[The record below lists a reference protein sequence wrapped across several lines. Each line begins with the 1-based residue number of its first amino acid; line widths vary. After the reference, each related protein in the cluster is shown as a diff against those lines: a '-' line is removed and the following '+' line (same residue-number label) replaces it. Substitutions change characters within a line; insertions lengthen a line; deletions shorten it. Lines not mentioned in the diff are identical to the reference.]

1 MTGDRK
7 KSTYYGKQ
15 LDIYDFARNGALE
28 ELQEKLSSIS
38 GMAFLTVDFRGE
50 PVTKPTGFT
59 TFCTDRRKQES
70 FRKNCCLANA
80 LGGAAAAISS
90 EPYYFYCPC
99 GLLHLAISIV
109 VNGQYLGTL
118 IGGQVKCPD
127 AKKADNLG
135 ERLLEEKDWQKDS
148 LLLERHREIPEID
161 FVKVKQVAELASFY
175 IQQLCDKMTVLLE
188 RGQRSADL
196 DRKLQEHIL
205 QQEAGESLKTL
216 ESLDEK
222 KSKDNNLDVIF
233 TASMEEPKIWEKENG
248 KEALAKS
255 IQEKRIVNTFR
266 LCRKLSAD
274 IFSLYYKERER
285 QEEVEKLIHYGVN
298 FIGTMAAGNQ
308 EHYEKKY
315 QLVQDIHKHP
325 CIAEAFLHFMIQDV
339 YRVQMVSKYP
349 QFNVV
354 ISYVH
359 NHLDKEI
366 TLNEVAEVGAMSTG
380 YITRIFKRYYGIG
393 VVDYS
398 HLIKILWAKLYLACT
413 ELSITDISYSLGYND
428 PGYFG
433 KVFKKYEGM
442 PPSFYKRSYDCQ
454 GYNIHDNFRQLM
466 K

>member
-1 MTGDRK
+1 MTGDRTI
-7 KSTYYGKQ
+7 SAYYGKQ
-15 LDIYDFARNGALE
+15 LNIYDLAKNGALDD
-28 ELQEKLSSIS
+28 LQEKLSMIS

-50 PVTKPTGFT
+50 PVTKPAGFTGF
-59 TFCTDRRKQES
+59 CTARRQGKCS
-70 FRKNCCLANA
+70 GKNCCLSNA
-80 LGGAAAAISS
+80 LGGAAAAISN
-90 EPYYFYCPC
+90 EPYYFRCPC

-109 VNGQYLGTL
+109 VKEQYLGTL
-118 IGGQVKCPD
+118 IGGQVKCED
-127 AKKADNLG
+127 AGQVDDFGQRLPKG
-135 ERLLEEKDWQKDS
+135 EDWREDEA
-148 LLLERHREIPEID
+148 LNRAYEEIPEVSFDKI
-161 FVKVKQVAELASFY
+161 KQVAELAKLY
-175 IQQLCDKMTVLLE
+175 IEQLCEKMALLLE
-188 RGQRSADL
+188 NGQQDVAEMAHLQREKSAEGAAA
-196 DRKLQEHIL
+196 KLPEGKKKLTAPEETVSKEKDQE
-205 QQEAGESLKTL
+205 QPE
-216 ESLDEK
+216 D
-222 KSKDNNLDVIF
+222 
-233 TASMEEPKIWEKENG
+233 G
-248 KEALAKS
+248 KGALAKS
-255 IQEKRIVNTFR
+255 IQEKKIVDTFR

-274 IFSLYYKERER
+274 IFSLYYKEGER
-285 QEEVEKLIHYGVN
+285 QEELEKLARYGVN
-298 FIGTMAAGNQ
+298 FIGTMAAGKQ

-315 QLVQDIHKHP
+315 QLVPEIHKYP
-325 CIAEAFLHFMIQDV
+325 CIAEAFLHFLIQDV
-339 YRVQMVSKYP
+339 YRVQMLSKYP

-359 NHLDKEI
+359 NHMDKEI

-454 GYNIHDNFRQLM
+454 GYNINDSFRQLM